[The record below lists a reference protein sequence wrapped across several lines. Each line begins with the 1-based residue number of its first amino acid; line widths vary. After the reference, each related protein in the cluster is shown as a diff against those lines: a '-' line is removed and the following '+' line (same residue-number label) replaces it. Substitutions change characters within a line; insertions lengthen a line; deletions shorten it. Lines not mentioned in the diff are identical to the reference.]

1 MGLLS
6 KAASVLY
13 GGVVAARGALYDTG
27 VLRAYTSKLPVISVG
42 NVTAGGNGKTPLC
55 LYLVEELRSRGMKP
69 VILSRGYGGSEKGP
83 YRVQLSDSPSR
94 VGDEPLL
101 MAQAEVAPVYIA
113 RSRARGARQIESDQ
127 AGDVIVLDDGFQ
139 HRALA
144 RNVDIVSIFAGAPEA
159 VEAFVAGRLLPDG
172 LFREPRDRALR
183 RASMFVISERRVA
196 ESQELLSPLDE
207 RLLKIL
213 PAGISVYRAYFEAVG
228 VRWLDSGEPLA
239 PQTIGAFAAIAN
251 PETFF
256 DSLVRLGFAVSERQ
270 SFADHHALSEHE
282 MRELCARNPGLPLVC
297 TQKDAV
303 KLVAMPPDLRRR
315 IAVLAVKLKVVPA
328 DAFMVQVQRKM
339 LGGMA
344 S

>member
-6 KAASVLY
+6 KAASLLY
-13 GGVVAARGALYDTG
+13 GSVVAARGAMYDTG

-83 YRVQLSDSPSR
+83 YRVQLSDSPIR

-101 MAQAEVAPVYIA
+101 MAQSAGAPVYIA

-144 RNVDIVSIFAGAPEA
+144 RNVDIVSIFAGSPEA

-196 ESQELLSPLDE
+196 DSQEMLPPVDE

-213 PAGISVYRAYFEAVG
+213 PSGTSVYRAYFEAEG
-228 VRWLDSGEPLA
+228 VRWLHSGERLA
-239 PQTIGAFAAIAN
+239 PRNVGAFAAIAN
-251 PETFF
+251 PDTFF
-256 DSLVRLGFAVSERQ
+256 DSLEQLGFVVSAREA
-270 SFADHHALSEHE
+270 FADHHPFSEQELSD
-282 MRELCARNPGLPLVC
+282 LCARSPELPLVC
-297 TQKDAV
+297 TEKDAV
-303 KLVAMPPDLRRR
+303 KLASMPPELRNRL
-315 IAVLAVKLKVVPA
+315 AVLAVRLKVVPG
-328 DAFMVQVQRKM
+328 DAFMVQVQRK
-339 LGGMA
+339 LF
-344 S
+344 